1 MSKPKADVIIEH
13 PDENVTV
20 LNFTS
25 AAAAKSEF
33 ERLQEIAEAGT
44 EIETGIRSLSW
55 SEL

>member
-13 PDENVTV
+13 PDQDVTV

-25 AAAAKSEF
+25 AEAARSEYD
-33 ERLQEIAEAGT
+33 RLVEIAESGT
-44 EIETGIRSLSW
+44 ESETEIRSLSW